1 VSSNPAPPTGIPS
14 VIRAAYVVTLASGGD
29 AQPVP
34 VQQVTAGGAA
44 GAFWPTTPAEP
55 RLWPEDAGV
64 GIRLAI
70 LDAPTVASG
79 IPVTIGASASL
90 VSPLSATVGA
100 QPASGLLLGT
110 PLWDAL
116 NKVAYLV
123 VGSGALPAGGLV
135 VIDVDI
141 GVGGAS
147 PSVAQVTLDIPIR
160 GDD

>member
-1 VSSNPAPPTGIPS
+1 MSSNPAPPTGIPS
-14 VIRAAYVVTLASGGD
+14 VIRAAYVVTLASGGA

-34 VQQVTAGGAA
+34 VQQITAGT
-44 GAFWPTTPAEP
+44 FWPTTPAEP

-100 QPASGLLLGT
+100 QPASGLLLGV
-110 PLWDAL
+110 PLWDAV
-116 NKVAYLV
+116 NKVAYIV
-123 VGSGALPAGGLV
+123 VGSGSNVDGGLV

-141 GVGGAS
+141 GIGGAS

>member
-1 VSSNPAPPTGIPS
+1 MSSNPAPPTGIPS
-14 VIRAAYVVTLASGGD
+14 VIRAAYVVTLASGGA

-90 VSPLSATVGA
+90 VSPLSATIGA
-100 QPASGLLLGT
+100 QPVAGLLLGT

-116 NKVAYLV
+116 NKVAYFV
-123 VGSGALPAGGLV
+123 VGSGSNVDGALYIV
-135 VIDVDI
+135 DVNV
-141 GVGGAS
+141 GVGGTS
-147 PSVAQVTLDIPIR
+147 PSVVEVSLEIPCR
-160 GDD
+160 SE

>member
-14 VIRAAYVVTLASGGD
+14 VIRAAYVVILGSGGA

-34 VQQVTAGGAA
+34 VQQVMAGTA

-55 RLWPEDAGV
+55 RLWPEDAGM

-100 QPASGLLLGT
+100 QPAPGLLLGT
-110 PLWDAL
+110 PLWDAV

-123 VGSGALPAGGLV
+123 LGNGALPDGGLV
-135 VIDVDI
+135 VVDVDI
-141 GVGGAS
+141 GIGGAS
-147 PSVAQVTLDIPIR
+147 PSVAQVTLEIPIR
-160 GDD
+160 SDD

>member
-1 VSSNPAPPTGIPS
+1 MSSNPAPPTGIPS

-34 VQQVTAGGAA
+34 VQQVTAGTA

-70 LDAPTVASG
+70 LDAPAVASG

-90 VSPLSATVGA
+90 VSPLSATVSA
-100 QPASGLLLGT
+100 QPAPGLLLGT

-116 NKVAYLV
+116 NRAAYIVL
-123 VGSGALPAGGLV
+123 GSGSNVDGALYIV
-135 VIDVDI
+135 DVNV

-147 PSVAQVTLDIPIR
+147 PSVVEVSLEIPCR
-160 GDD
+160 SE